1 MSTLVENLM
10 ISIER
15 ISEYISLPSE
25 HDKSNKVA
33 APKDWPSSGHIKF
46 NQVSLTYDENL
57 PDVLRSISLDINSTE
72 KIGIVGLTGAGK
84 STFFETL
91 FRMYQPEGMIQIDGV
106 DISTL
111 ILFDLRIRLTIIPQ
125 EPVLFSGTVRF
136 NLDPLGTRE
145 DSELWKA
152 LELVNLKSVIQQMN
166 GFLDSPV
173 SSDSSNLSIGQKQLF
188 CLARAIIKKPKILII
203 DETTGSVD
211 YK

>member
-72 KIGIVGLTGAGK
+72 NIGIVGLTGAGK

-106 DISTL
+106 DIST
-111 ILFDLRIRLTIIPQ
+111 Q
-125 EPVLFSGTVRF
+125 
-136 NLDPLGTRE
+136 PL
-145 DSELWKA
+145 
-152 LELVNLKSVIQQMN
+152 Q
-166 GFLDSPV
+166 
-173 SSDSSNLSIGQKQLF
+173 
-188 CLARAIIKKPKILII
+188 
-203 DETTGSVD
+203 
-211 YK
+211 